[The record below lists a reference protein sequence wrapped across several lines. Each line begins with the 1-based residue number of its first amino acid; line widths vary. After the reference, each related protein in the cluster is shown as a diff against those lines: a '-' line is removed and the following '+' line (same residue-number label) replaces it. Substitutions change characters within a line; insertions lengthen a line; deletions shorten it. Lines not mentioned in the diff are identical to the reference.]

1 MAEERGKLFHGVLDP
16 ADRISEVLFGLIM
29 VLISTGTLSVLT
41 AGKAEVRT
49 MIVSALGCN
58 VAWGIIDA
66 GMYLMACLDERG
78 RTLLALQAI
87 HRAHNQAEA
96 RRAVADALPP
106 SLADVLTDAE
116 IEPIRRRLAALAC
129 PPTRP
134 RLTSQDI
141 LGAVAVGAVVA
152 LTTLPVVL
160 PFLFFEQVLTALR
173 ISNAIAIAMLF
184 LCGYAFAR
192 CTGLRPWLTGLL
204 MVAVGALLV
213 AVAVVLGG

>member
-16 ADRISEVLFGLIM
+16 ADRISEALFGLIM

-87 HRAHNQAEA
+87 HRAGSQAEA

-106 SLADVLTDAE
+106 SLADVLTEAE
-116 IEPIRRRLAALAC
+116 IEPIRRRLVALAY
-129 PPTRP
+129 PPTQP
-134 RLTSQDI
+134 RLTSQEI
-141 LGAVAVGAVVA
+141 LGAVAVAAVVA
-152 LTTLPVVL
+152 LTTLPVLL

-173 ISNAIAIAMLF
+173 ISNTIAVAMLF
-184 LCGYAFAR
+184 LCGYTFAR
-192 CTGLRPWLTGLL
+192 STGLRPWPTGLV
-204 MVAVGALLV
+204 MVAIGALLV
-213 AVAVVLGG
+213 AIAIVLGG

>member
-1 MAEERGKLFHGVLDP
+1 MVEERGKLFRGVLDP

-49 MIVSALGCN
+49 MIIGALGCN

-87 HRAHNQAEA
+87 HRAGNQAEA

-106 SLADVLTDAE
+106 SFAEFLTDAE
-116 IEPIRRRLAALAC
+116 IEPIRRRLAALAY
-129 PPTRP
+129 PPTQP
-134 RLTSQDI
+134 RLTSEDV

-160 PFLFFEQVLTALR
+160 PFLIFEEVLTALR

-192 CTGLRPWLTGLL
+192 CTGLHPWLTGLL

-213 AVAVVLGG
+213 AVAIVLGG